1 MEQSKNQKGSLA
13 LIQVQ
18 ASREKELGN
27 EAYKVKNFEQALAHY
42 DKAIELDP
50 TNMTYLTNK
59 AGFTIFYLYEIK
71 GDLRSL

>member
-1 MEQSKNQKGSLA
+1 MEKTKNQKGSLA
-13 LIQVQ
+13 LNQVQ

-59 AGFTIFYLYEIK
+59 AGFYFIVW
-71 GDLRSL
+71 